1 MPTPLVLARRP
12 PPTSIHRCFSSCPFK
27 ILGLKKRKKTAQTTE
42 TRGDHTTTITYAEVR
57 TAFRQLALKHHPDT
71 SSLNSGSSSAE
82 FTRIKEAFDAIVEGP
97 SGIAILRNDQQPR
110 IDSDDSKDDVPDNTG
125 ETNYNSFQN
134 EQNGFLHPSVNPN
147 ILHEVVD
154 VAETMNPAGLDR
166 GGMWQYANMIRNMA
180 KEEGKGLPPLRVG
193 GGDDAKESE
202 KRVRR
207 RRKRK

>member
-1 MPTPLVLARRP
+1 M
-12 PPTSIHRCFSSCPFK
+12 
-27 ILGLKKRKKTAQTTE
+27 
-42 TRGDHTTTITYAEVR
+42 
-57 TAFRQLALKHHPDT
+57 
-71 SSLNSGSSSAE
+71 
-82 FTRIKEAFDAIVEGP
+82 
-97 SGIAILRNDQQPR
+97 RNDQQPR
-110 IDSDDSKDDVPDNTG
+110 IDSDDSEDDALDNTG
-125 ETNYNSFQN
+125 ETNYSYSFQN

-147 ILHEVVD
+147 VLHEVVD

-202 KRVRR
+202 NRVRR